1 MYRVV
6 APFQEGPAEEED
18 AVQGCSPPTRSHHRQ
33 RAMLA
38 QVLGRGWL
46 KVELDTR
53 RLKLSWVRVPELG
66 SVRGGQDPPRVGSAE
81 SVGTGSPWCRTA
93 GSRTVVGFHSGFA
106 ASKPRPAPAAGRGTV
121 PRARLRGGL
130 PLTLGGAAKPRT
142 AP

>member
-1 MYRVV
+1 MSRVV

-46 KVELDTR
+46 K
-53 RLKLSWVRVPELG
+53 ELG
-66 SVRGGQDPPRVGSAE
+66 LSEVDRILRALAARDSLGLVRRGVARPVAELWRV
-81 SVGTGSPWCRTA
+81 
-93 GSRTVVGFHSGFA
+93 FHSLFA

-121 PRARLRGGL
+121 PRARLLGEFH
-130 PLTLGGAAKPRT
+130 LTWGGAAEPRT
-142 AP
+142 APQDFPLRRVRAAY